1 MVNQPAAVL
10 GLRDFARHI
19 GKKQSYVTLLK
30 QKDRLVLTADGKVR
44 VAESLARIQETSDP
58 SKTAVAARHA
68 AARGEEG
75 AGAAV
80 TPPAP
85 PVPAGGDEPPA
96 EADDLAGNTGY
107 QASRARREYFEAKA
121 KERDYLLS
129 IGQLM
134 RADEVVA
141 AVTGAVST
149 LRQRLESL
157 PDILSPRL
165 AAAPDESTCRAIL
178 ADELEHALEDTARQ
192 FANIAKTEPA
202 K

>member
-10 GLRDFARHI
+10 GLRDFAKHI

-30 QKDRLVLTADGKVR
+30 QQDRLVLTADGKVR
-44 VAESLARIQETSDP
+44 VPESLARIKETSDP
-58 SKTAVAARHA
+58 SKFAVAARHA
-68 AARGEEG
+68 AKRGGEG
-75 AGAAV
+75 ARAAE

-85 PVPAGGDEPPA
+85 PAPAVADESTP
-96 EADDLAGNTGY
+96 EAADLAGNTDY

-129 IGQLM
+129 MGQLM

-141 AVTGAVST
+141 AVTGAVAT

-165 AAAPDESTCRAIL
+165 AAAQDEAGCRAIL

-192 FANIAKTEPA
+192 FTRIAKDQTTA
-202 K
+202 